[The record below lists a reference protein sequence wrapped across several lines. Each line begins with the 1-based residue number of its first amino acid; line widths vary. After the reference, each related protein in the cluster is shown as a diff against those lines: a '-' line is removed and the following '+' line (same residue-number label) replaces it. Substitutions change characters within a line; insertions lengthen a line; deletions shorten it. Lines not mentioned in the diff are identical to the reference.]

1 MSSTESTERKTT
13 RTIEKVVMSFMY
25 LLYIEKVVMSFMYL
39 LFGVM
44 LLAVAFSGE
53 PAGLF
58 VILPIA
64 IFSIGLTKWGLKWQ
78 NDRYIRSAKNVDAI
92 EVLSVEISELKKRVE
107 DLEKK

>member
-25 LLYIEKVVMSFMYL
+25 LM
-39 LFGVM
+39 FGTL
-44 LLAVAFSGE
+44 LLAIALSGE

-58 VILPIA
+58 VVLPVA
-64 IFSIGLTKWGLKWQ
+64 IFSIGLTKWGIKWQ

-92 EVLSVEISELKKRVE
+92 EVLSVEVRELKKRVE
-107 DLEKK
+107 DLEEK

>member
-1 MSSTESTERKTT
+1 MSSTESTERKTI

-25 LLYIEKVVMSFMYL
+25 LI
-39 LFGVM
+39 FGTV
-44 LLAVAFSGE
+44 LLAIALSGE

-58 VILPIA
+58 VVLPVA
-64 IFSIGLTKWGLKWQ
+64 IFSIGLTKWGIKWQ

-92 EVLSVEISELKKRVE
+92 EVLSVEIRELKKRVE

>member
-1 MSSTESTERKTT
+1 MSSTESTERKTI

-25 LLYIEKVVMSFMYL
+25 LI
-39 LFGVM
+39 FGTV
-44 LLAVAFSGE
+44 LLAIALSGE

-58 VILPIA
+58 VVLPAA
-64 IFSIGLTKWGLKWQ
+64 IFSIGLAKWGIKWQ

-92 EVLSVEISELKKRVE
+92 EVLSVEIRELKKRVE

>member
-13 RTIEKVVMSFMY
+13 RTIEKVVMSFIY
-25 LLYIEKVVMSFMYL
+25 F

-44 LLAVAFSGE
+44 LLAVSLSGE

-58 VILPIA
+58 VVLPVA
-64 IFSIGLTKWGLKWQ
+64 IFSIGLTKWGMKWQ

-92 EVLSVEISELKKRVE
+92 EVLSGEVSELKKRVE